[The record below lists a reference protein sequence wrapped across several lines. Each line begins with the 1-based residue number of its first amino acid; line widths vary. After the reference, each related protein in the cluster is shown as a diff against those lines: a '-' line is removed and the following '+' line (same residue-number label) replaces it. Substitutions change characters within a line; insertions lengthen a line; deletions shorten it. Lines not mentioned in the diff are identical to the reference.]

1 MRKICFAAFA
11 IAVVTVFAGDVL
23 YWQGTSD
30 WLAWD
35 DAAHWSLVK
44 GDYSNP
50 DSRVPGSEDQLYAY
64 GYAYSGDLGQLG
76 YFDLGGTAHAVAG
89 FSAGS
94 AVGTRYKSYQM
105 HLRNGSLTI
114 ANPVNLDG
122 VINGFDVYDGTTLK
136 LASAQTPKY
145 MLRSPGVY
153 SYWNIQEGG
162 RIEVRGQEIQFA
174 DVNATISSGG
184 TLLFDPDKF
193 SLHNSHSAR
202 LTQFNVHGQLIAPR
216 GLVWNGTDIFTS
228 GVKNDTVPR
237 STTRQKR
244 FTITQFEGSE
254 VLLGGNFVKTT
265 EESAN
270 LTDGFACD
278 YRYVLA
284 GGTLVASNSVK
295 FYNATSRWGAETS
308 AEMTGSATAHVL
320 TGATLD
326 MGDFTYADGVTLTK
340 TGAGLLKVR
349 AQPPT
354 LQVVDGPVQ
363 FCQPLTDLSGVTLNA
378 GTKLVFGSSDNVL
391 EPLANYTAIT
401 YEFANDIVFSS
412 TRVLTS
418 SDADFLAYVQ
428 AALVAAGLPAG
439 STLRIEGNTI
449 LLETD
454 PDTVLYW
461 KGSPRVWARWDAPE
475 NWSVSQTSA
484 FNPLNLVPG
493 TAGAQNCLWAYG
505 CETWNAGDYSNY
517 YGMFDL
523 GGGSYTIPGFAA
535 GATTGRQNWHCQQF
549 HVTNGYLRI
558 EHATP
563 PVVNEGIGY
572 HVWNE
577 ATLDLCGL
585 GTKISSANQA
595 DWWGVSGLY
604 DQLTVKRGGRAN
616 ILNGVVFL
624 NHKSIV
630 QAGGTL
636 AFRDGRFVI
645 GHNAIASRPT
655 TVENSGTLLLPQGLC
670 WVGDDPTSGGDLA
683 KQFRVSQ
690 LAGEMLI
697 GGDFTKIG
705 EEENSRR
712 GKMSFVFSGGVLSAT
727 NAVAFCN
734 GTTRNGQETFAEVAA
749 NAAVEVRV
757 LGAESMLDMSL
768 FTYGANA
775 SVTKNGLG
783 RLVMAARPANLAVN
797 AGAVAFATALTDWTG
812 VTLADGVKV
821 VWGARGNACAAPAN
835 WQNLSFGLD
844 TAAFAL
850 GDTVLTTSD
859 ADFRAYV
866 AAQIAADAPAKTRV
880 VVEDDAIKLALDS
893 GDFFTADGEL
903 DLSDPNGWQGGSV
916 PVGHE
921 IVVQGAATVARLSA
935 ATPAFKSIQVV
946 DGATLLVTDDVD
958 VPRLQLG
965 AVATVRVAPGVT
977 VAITNGLAAA
987 GDAER
992 LPILEVPTNA
1002 TLKVAANTVFKNLDL
1017 RLYGTITTEDN
1028 STITFGGAANGETA
1042 YFAMTSIGGTIR
1054 LNAWKGTDLSG
1065 SLHRYVVPEVGG
1077 TVIVTRPILL
1087 RDTTFALFRPDTTL
1101 QGYCGTLVGYG
1112 NPTAQ
1117 PFAFILDNS
1126 SWTLYR
1132 ANVFGG
1138 AAEVCITNGATLK
1151 VGSTHPGVATYMDVR
1166 DAASLVV
1173 DGSASRLLLEN
1184 ADPYRNSFQPTQYGT
1199 PSLRVRN
1206 GGRVAA
1212 HNTKGNGN
1220 AFLHFEDG
1228 VYEVP
1233 NLPYLPVDYNPCP
1246 TDKDPRNWMSDLF
1259 QGFNSVVVPAGKT
1272 LRLASA
1278 DVLGANN
1285 GAPESI
1291 RYWNRDVKLANV
1303 PITGAGDVVMANGT
1317 PGYSFTATVVSG
1329 ANTATGT
1336 ISVENAPDR
1345 TTLLFNDGA
1354 NWAGTVVAGNIGFTN
1369 TTAAAAPAKA
1379 TFANLRLSGTLP
1391 IRVWES
1397 AQGVTNDMFDV
1408 TGELTLDGGALQ
1420 PVGVG
1425 GAIRADK
1432 LTLTVG
1438 RIPAAAVLPPAARC
1452 WKASAAEVVGGQKL
1466 LTLTYRRPGIVVN
1479 FR

>member
-1 MRKICFAAFA
+1 MRKICFVAFTMAAA
-11 IAVVTVFAGDVL
+11 TMFAGNVL
-23 YWQGTSD
+23 YWRGTSD
-30 WLAWD
+30 WLAWN
-35 DAAHWSLVK
+35 DAANWSLAAD
-44 GDYSNP
+44 DYTNP
-50 DSRVPGSEDQLYAY
+50 DSLVPGTDDLLYAY
-64 GYAYSGDLGQLG
+64 GYTYSGDLGQLG
-76 YFDLGGTAHAVAG
+76 YFDLDGTAHAVAG

-94 AVGTRYKSYQM
+94 VVGTRYKAYQM
-105 HLRNGSLTI
+105 HLRNGTLTI
-114 ANPVNLDG
+114 TNPANPDS

-136 LASAQTPKY
+136 LATAQTPKY
-145 MLRSPGVY
+145 MLRTPGVY
-153 SYWNIQEGG
+153 SYWNIQAGG

-193 SLHNSHSAR
+193 SLHNSHSWR

-216 GLVWNGTDIFTS
+216 GLVWNGTDIYTS
-228 GVKNDTVPR
+228 GVNNDTVPR

-270 LTDGFACD
+270 LSDGFACD

-320 TGATLD
+320 AGTTLD

-340 TGAGLLKVR
+340 TGTGLLKVR
-349 AQPPT
+349 ALPPR
-354 LQVVDGPVQ
+354 LQVVDRPVQ
-363 FCQPLTDLSGVTLNA
+363 FCQPVTDLSGVTLNA
-378 GTKLVFGSSDNVL
+378 GTKIVFGSTDNEL
-391 EPLANYTAIT
+391 TPPANYTAIT
-401 YEFANDIVFSS
+401 YGLADDLVLASA
-412 TRVLTS
+412 RVLTS
-418 SDADFLAYVQ
+418 SDAAFLTHVQ
-428 AALVAAGLPAG
+428 SALMAAGLPAG
-439 STLRIEGNTI
+439 STLRIEGDAI

-454 PDTVLYW
+454 PGTVLYW
-461 KGSPRVWARWDAPE
+461 KGSPRAWARWEAPE
-475 NWSVSQTSA
+475 NWSVAQTSA

-493 TAGAQNCLWAYG
+493 TAGVQNCLWAYG
-505 CETWNAGDYSNY
+505 CETGHVGDYSHY

-558 EHATP
+558 AHATP
-563 PVVNEGIGY
+563 PVANEGIGY

-585 GTKISSANQA
+585 GTKFSSADQTN
-595 DWWGVSGLY
+595 WWGVSGLY

-616 ILNGVVFL
+616 VLNGVGFY

-636 AFRDGRFVI
+636 EFRDGRFVI
-645 GHNAIASRPT
+645 SRNAVASRPT
-655 TVENSGTLLLPQGLC
+655 MVENSGTLLLPQGLC
-670 WVGDDPTSGGDLA
+670 WVGDEPTSGADLA
-683 KQFRVSQ
+683 KQFQLKQ

-705 EEENSRR
+705 EEENARR

-727 NAVAFCN
+727 NVVVFRN
-734 GTTRNGQETFAEVAA
+734 GTTRNGRETFAEVAA

-757 LGAESMLDMSL
+757 QGADSMLDMSL

-797 AGAVAFATALTDWTG
+797 AGAVEFATALTDWAG
-812 VTLADGVKV
+812 VTLADGAKV
-821 VWGARGNACAAPAN
+821 VWGARGNACVAPAN
-835 WQNLSFGLD
+835 WQKLSFGLD

-859 ADFRAYV
+859 ADFRAHV

-880 VVEDDAIKLALDS
+880 TVDGDAIKLVLDS
-893 GDFFTADGEL
+893 GDVFTADGEL
-903 DLSDPNGWQGGSV
+903 DLSDYRGWQGGTI
-916 PVGHE
+916 PAGRE
-921 IVVQGAATVARLSA
+921 VVIQGAATVARLTKA
-935 ATPAFKSIQVV
+935 APAFKSIQVV
-946 DGATLLVTDDVD
+946 DGATLLVADDVE
-958 VPRLQLG
+958 VPCLQLG
-965 AVATVRVAPGVT
+965 TVATVRVVSGVT
-977 VAITNGLAAA
+977 AVITNGLVAA
-987 GDAER
+987 GDAEN
-992 LPILEVPTNA
+992 LPILEVAANA
-1002 TLKVAANTVFKNLDL
+1002 TLRVAANTVFKNLDL

-1028 STITFGGAANGETA
+1028 SAITFGGANTGETS
-1042 YFAMTSIGGTIR
+1042 YFAMTSVGGTIR

-1065 SLHRYVVPEVGG
+1065 SLHRYVVPDEGG
-1077 TVIVTRPILL
+1077 AVVVVRPILL
-1087 RDTTFALFRPDTTL
+1087 RDTTFALYRPDSTS

-1151 VGSTHPGVATYMDVR
+1151 VGGPHPGVATYMDVR

-1173 DGSASRLLLEN
+1173 DGSTSRLLLEN

-1220 AFLHFEDG
+1220 SFLHVEDG

-1233 NLPYLPVDYNPCP
+1233 NLPYLPTDYNPCP
-1246 TDKDPRNWMSDLF
+1246 TDKDPRNWLSDLF

-1272 LRLASA
+1272 LRLSSA
-1278 DVLGANN
+1278 DVLGADN

-1303 PITGAGDVVMANGT
+1303 PIAGAGDVVMANGT
-1317 PGYSFTATVVSG
+1317 QGYAFTATIVSG
-1329 ANTATGT
+1329 GNTATGT
-1336 ISVENAPDR
+1336 ISVENAADR

-1369 TTAAAAPAKA
+1369 TTATAAPAKVS
-1379 TFANLRLSGTLP
+1379 FANLRLSGTLP
-1391 IRVWES
+1391 IRVWEDVT
-1397 AQGVTNDMFDV
+1397 GVTNDMFDV
-1408 TGELTLDGGALQ
+1408 TGELVLDGGMLQ
-1420 PVGVG
+1420 PVGAV

-1432 LTLTVG
+1432 LVITVG
-1438 RIPAAAVLPPAARC
+1438 RIPAIAELPPTARC
-1452 WKASAAEVVGGQKL
+1452 WKASATDIAGGQKL
-1466 LTLTYRRPGIVVN
+1466 LMLTYRRPGIVVN